1 MVLTDIVKRSVQGRN
16 AAATQV
22 QTAQYL
28 KPLFK
33 ALRARVSYEIPS
45 NCPLYANANRS
56 LFDRP

>member
-1 MVLTDIVKRSVQGRN
+1 MTQSAESIADVVKRSVQGRN

-33 ALRARVSYEIPS
+33 ALRQRVS
-45 NCPLYANANRS
+45 PLEA
-56 LFDRP
+56 